1 MVITQNGYE
10 FRGYKIGQTVEY
22 DNSKYK
28 IVALDDS
35 EEDNFIAINISDEME
50 WLSPSE
56 IKICKDYIITY
67 KWYMSN
73 GEKGNGH
80 HMFSETSISNSKLC
94 DLLGVLKEDYGFNT
108 IVILNIICTSDL

>member
-22 DNSKYK
+22 DGIKYK

-35 EEDNFIAINISDEME
+35 EDDNFIAIKSYGKV
-50 WLSPSE
+50 WLTPSE
-56 IKICKDYIITY
+56 IKVYKDYIITY
-67 KWYMSN
+67 MWYTSD

-80 HMFSETSISNSKLC
+80 HMFSETSLSNSKLC
-94 DLLGVLKEDYGFNT
+94 DLLDTLKEDYGYT
-108 IVILNIICTSDL
+108 TVVILNVICTSDL